1 VDAKAR
7 LWKTLKIVEET
18 ISLMQNTIS
27 QIREPETKGSS
38 DLNGESTTIKGRKVA
53 EQEVGINT
61 QTGEHSSVCL
71 FPFSNIIQFIMIVF
85 ISK

>member
-7 LWKTLKIVEET
+7 LWKTLQIAEGT
-18 ISLMQNTIS
+18 ISLMRKTIS

-38 DLNGESTTIKGRKVA
+38 DLNGESTTIKGKVA
-53 EQEVGINT
+53 EQEVGIND
-61 QTGEHSSVCL
+61 QTGKHSSVCLL